1 MEECIFNDADPDPEV
16 NLCDVYEDALDREH
30 NWELYVEMG
39 ETVKNAEPELHISD
53 GSYSAKCKESR
64 KSNEEDDS
72 VLRVATSLFG
82 SSILNCPNPGAFV
95 QDEVD
100 SKDEVDPKDPE
111 DREDDPEDPEN
122 EEHIPKIIFIVPYR
136 DREKHHQLFSSH
148 MKSYLDNHYSISDGM
163 ESRIAAVSTNAQQNN
178 DTPTSKTHSPAKRM
192 RGDLSDSTS
201 LCLENH
207 SLPLHPPRTGIAQ
220 DQPNID
226 DLSMNDVANLAA
238 FSHETSSFRLR
249 KPYKKPYKILYI
261 HQTDTRG
268 FNRGAM
274 KNIGYCVV
282 RDLYPNDYKNITLVF
297 NDIDTMPSHNITL
310 HYETQPG
317 TIKHFYGFNHTLG
330 GIVSVNAYDFE
341 QLNGF
346 PNFWAWGYEDNLFQI
361 RAENAKIQIDRSVF
375 YKIQDPKI
383 IHLVDTPIR
392 EVNRVEFDR
401 FLNQTSEGISSL
413 HELTYKIND
422 DNGFVDV
429 ITFETEIKEKLEARS
444 NYDLRNGPAPFKP
457 TPKQPRRPQMKM
469 IF

>member
-1 MEECIFNDADPDPEV
+1 MEECAFVIEESIFNDADQIAKVEDNLEV
-16 NLCDVYEDALDREH
+16 
-30 NWELYVEMG
+30 
-39 ETVKNAEPELHISD
+39 
-53 GSYSAKCKESR
+53 
-64 KSNEEDDS
+64 
-72 VLRVATSLFG
+72 
-82 SSILNCPNPGAFV
+82 
-95 QDEVD
+95 
-100 SKDEVDPKDPE
+100 
-111 DREDDPEDPEN
+111 
-122 EEHIPKIIFIVPYR
+122 EEHIPKRVFIVPYR

-148 MKSYLDNHYSISDGM
+148 MKSYLDQHYSIYDGM
-163 ESRIAAVSTNAQQNN
+163 ESHLPSSTNALEKHDN
-178 DTPTSKTHSPAKRM
+178 PSKT
-192 RGDLSDSTS
+192 
-201 LCLENH
+201 
-207 SLPLHPPRTGIAQ
+207 Q
-220 DQPNID
+220 DQTNID
-226 DLSMNDVANLAA
+226 DLSMNDVKDLASFSDKTSANEVRE
-238 FSHETSSFRLR
+238 SH
-249 KPYKKPYKILYI
+249 KILYI

-297 NDIDTMPSHNITL
+297 NDIDTMPSRDVVLN
-310 HYETQPG
+310 YETKPG

-361 RAENAKIQIDRSVF
+361 RAENAKIKIDRSIF

-401 FLNQTSEGISSL
+401 FLNRTSEGISSL
-413 HELTYKIND
+413 RELTYKIND
-422 DNGFVDV
+422 GNGFVDV

-444 NYDLRNGPAPFKP
+444 NYDLRNGPVPFKP

-469 IF
+469 MF